1 MLQVELTT
9 TMDQCTSGPELEAF
23 GKVIGEDLTA
33 AASGVVSNATGT
45 VTSGT
50 VGIVDDGPSLKP
62 YSTVYVVATNK
73 PKSVSAVTFTLEQ
86 IVWVNDAYQVYSI
99 GTITSTPGHSAYAYF
114 PLPRP
119 KMASTYRAIVNAAPA
134 YPTGVDNFNLTVT
147 GF

>member
-1 MLQVELTT
+1 MLQVEHNHETDQLTN
-9 TMDQCTSGPELEAF
+9 GPELEAF
-23 GKVIGEDLTA
+23 GKVIGQDLTA

-50 VGIVDDGPSLKP
+50 VGVVDDGPSLKP
-62 YSTVYVVATNK
+62 YSSVYVVATDK

-86 IVWVNDAYQVYSI
+86 VVWVNNAFQVFLI
-99 GTITSTPGHSAYAYF
+99 GYITSTPGNPAYAYF
-114 PLPRP
+114 PLPQP
-119 KMASTYRAIVNAAPA
+119 KTNSTYRAVVSAAHA